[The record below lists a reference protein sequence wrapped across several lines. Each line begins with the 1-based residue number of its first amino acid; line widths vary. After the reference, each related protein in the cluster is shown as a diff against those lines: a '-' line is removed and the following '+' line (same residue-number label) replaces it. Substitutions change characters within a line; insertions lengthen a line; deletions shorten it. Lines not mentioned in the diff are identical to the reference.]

1 MNNGA
6 KIIPTI
12 ILMMDILLHYSK
24 KTTIVIQNI
33 NEQTEIG

>member
-6 KIIPTI
+6 KIIPMI
-12 ILMMDILLHYSK
+12 ILMMDILLNYSK

-33 NEQTEIG
+33 NEQMETG

>member
-6 KIIPTI
+6 KIIPMI

-33 NEQTEIG
+33 NGQVGIG